1 MLAAVLR
8 RDYRWTAAQVQ
19 DLLRTLRKATPPE
32 GA

>member
-19 DLLRTLRKATPPE
+19 DLLRVLRAQELT
-32 GA
+32 A